1 MSSRLAGPPTPVLYD
16 TTLRD
21 GMQGF
26 GLQLSVEQKVQ
37 LARQLDRLGV
47 AYVEAGWPGANPRD
61 TQVFQRLARAPLS
74 RSRLVAFGSTRRPGV
89 SASED
94 RSLAATISAATPAV
108 ALVGKASR
116 WQVEHVLRCSA
127 EENLAMI
134 AESVELAVRQGR
146 EGVFDA
152 EHFFDGYRADS
163 RYSLEA
169 LAAAAGAGAGWLT
182 LCDTNGGCLPGPIA
196 ESVAEVV
203 ARFGPVVGIHCHND
217 SGLAVAASLAAVE
230 AGAAMVQGTVNGCGE
245 RCGNADLPV
254 VAANLQLKLGRR
266 VLAPARL
273 RELTQLSL
281 QFDSLANRPSD
292 PQRPY
297 LGAAAFLHKGGL
309 HASGMARHRAAYQH
323 VDPAAVGNRTRTVV
337 SDQSGAQ
344 NVAAKLAELELPPL
358 DPGRRQRLVSR
369 LKGMEE
375 AGWAFEDA
383 DASFE
388 LLVRRE
394 LGADPAPFAVLDSLV
409 VASGGGPARERGVQA
424 SVKVEVRGV
433 VVHTAAEGP
442 GPVAAL
448 DSALRR
454 ALVPRFPEL
463 AQVELVDYRVRVID
477 GDRGTGAT
485 VRVGVDS
492 SDGRRRWTTVGCS
505 ANILEA
511 SCEALID
518 SYEWAVRHPRVRA
531 PQSSTA

>member
-1 MSSRLAGPPTPVLYD
+1 MSRPAAAPAPALYD

-26 GLQLSVEQKVQ
+26 GIQLSVDQKIRV
-37 LARQLDRLGV
+37 ARRLDRLGV
-47 AYVEAGWPGANPRD
+47 VYVEAGWPGANPRD
-61 TQVFQRLARAPLS
+61 TQVFQRLAQRPLS

-89 SASED
+89 AASND
-94 RSLAATISAATPAV
+94 PSLEVTISAATPAV

-116 WQVEHVLRCSA
+116 WQVVQVLRCSA

-146 EGVFDA
+146 EVVFDA
-152 EHFFDGYRADS
+152 EHFFDGYRADA

-169 LAAAAGAGAGWLT
+169 LAAAAGAGASWLT

-196 ESVAEVV
+196 EAVAEVV
-203 ARFGPVVGIHCHND
+203 ARFGPKVGIHCHND
-217 SGLAVAASLAAVE
+217 SGVAVAASLAAVE

-254 VAANLQLKLGRR
+254 VAANVQIKLGRR
-266 VLAPARL
+266 VLAPKML
-273 RELTQLSL
+273 RELTQLSA
-281 QFDSLANRPSD
+281 QFDSLANRPAD
-292 PQRPY
+292 PHRPY

-309 HASGMARHRAAYQH
+309 HAHGMARHRAAYQH
-323 VDPAAVGNRTRTVV
+323 VDPALVGNRTRTVV
-337 SDQSGAQ
+337 SDQSGAH
-344 NVAAKLAELELPPL
+344 NVAAKLAELELPLL
-358 DPGRRQRLVSR
+358 DAGRSLRLVSR
-369 LKGMEE
+369 LKGLEE

-388 LLVRRE
+388 LLARRE
-394 LGADPAPFAVLDSLV
+394 LDDDPAPFAVLDSLV
-409 VASGGGPARERGVQA
+409 VANGGGRDRAGSVQA

-433 VVHTAAEGP
+433 VVHTAAEGL

-454 ALVPRFPEL
+454 ALVPHFPEL

-505 ANILEA
+505 ANILVA
-511 SCEALID
+511 SCEALSD
-518 SYEWAVRHPRVRA
+518 SYEWAVRHPRMRA

>member
-1 MSSRLAGPPTPVLYD
+1 MSRPAGTPAPLLYD

-26 GLQLSVEQKVQ
+26 GFQLSVDQKIW
-37 LARQLDRLGV
+37 LARRLDRLGV

-61 TQVFQRLARAPLS
+61 TQVFQRLAGAPLS

-89 SASED
+89 PASD
-94 RSLAATISAATPAV
+94 DPSLATTLAAGTPAV
-108 ALVGKASR
+108 ALVGKASL
-116 WQVEHVLRCSA
+116 WQVEQVLGCSA
-127 EENLAMI
+127 EENLLMI
-134 AESVELAVRQGR
+134 AESVELAVGQGR
-146 EGVFDA
+146 EVVFDA
-152 EHFFDGYRADS
+152 EHFFDGYRADP
-163 RYSLEA
+163 RYAMEA
-169 LAAAAGAGAGWLT
+169 LAAAVGAGARWLT

-196 ESVAEVV
+196 AAVGEVV
-203 ARFGPVVGIHCHND
+203 TRFGPVVGIHCHND
-217 SGLAVAASLAAVE
+217 SGVAVAASLAAVE
-230 AGAAMVQGTVNGCGE
+230 AGAGMVQGTVNGCGE

-266 VLAPARL
+266 VLAPRML
-273 RELTQLSL
+273 RELTQLSQ

-292 PQRPY
+292 SGRPY
-297 LGAAAFLHKGGL
+297 LGTAAFLHKGGL
-309 HASGMARHRAAYQH
+309 HAHGMARHRDAYQH
-323 VDPAAVGNRTRTVV
+323 VDPDLVGNRTRTVV
-337 SDQSGAQ
+337 SDQSGAN
-344 NVAAKLAELELPPL
+344 NVAAKLTELGLPLP
-358 DPGRRQRLVSR
+358 DRAQRQRLVSR
-369 LKGMEE
+369 LKGLEE
-375 AGWAFEDA
+375 EGWAFEDA

-388 LLVRRE
+388 LLARRE
-394 LGADPAPFAVLDSLV
+394 LGPDSPPFAVLDSLV
-409 VASGGGPARERGVQA
+409 VASGGGQARERKVQA

-433 VVHTAAEGP
+433 VVHTAAEGL

-454 ALVPRFPEL
+454 ALVPHFPEL

-518 SYEWAVRHPRVRA
+518 SYEWAARHPRMRA